1 MIRQGICYVEMKGFR
16 QGIHGTQPGPK
27 LKGNGMSPPI
37 IGNAESGARRQTAL
51 IVEGGAMRGA
61 WAAGVLAYLQEC
73 GRRQYDFVY
82 AASSGACSAVY
93 FVADMWEPG
102 LAIWRELACKVV
114 RKTNFLR
121 RKPIIDLAYLVD
133 HVIRK
138 HVPLSVEA
146 LQKAPT
152 RFYIVLTDCHTGEPV
167 YFHVCDDRVFAALR
181 ATSSMA
187 LATRGFDYVDGK
199 PYADGGVADPIPVQR
214 AIQDGATDITVV
226 MTHNPDF
233 RLKPN
238 PRWLGKLAYPEWPM
252 VARVWTARQNVNYNA
267 ALDLMKQP
275 PAGVRLRVFRPLKPL
290 PVGSFTIE
298 PKRIA
303 AALALGHD
311 EALEQMATTDA
322 EPLGGSISD

>member
-1 MIRQGICYVEMKGFR
+1 
-16 QGIHGTQPGPK
+16 
-27 LKGNGMSPPI
+27 MSPPMVE
-37 IGNAESGARRQTAL
+37 NAESGARRKTAL

-73 GRRQYDFVY
+73 GRRQYDLVY

-114 RKTNFLR
+114 RKSNFLR

-138 HVPLSVEA
+138 RVPLSVAA

-152 RFYIVLTDCHTGEPV
+152 RFFIVLTDCHTGEPV
-167 YFHVCDDRVFAALR
+167 YFRVCDDRVFAALR
-181 ATSSMA
+181 ATSSMP
-187 LATRGFDYVDGK
+187 LATRGFDYVDGR
-199 PYADGGVADPIPVQR
+199 PYADGGVSDPIPVRR

-226 MTHNPDF
+226 LTHNPAF
-233 RLKPN
+233 RLKPI
-238 PRWLGKLAYPEWPM
+238 PRWMGKLAYPEWPV

-275 PAGVRLRVFRPLKPL
+275 PPGVRFQVFRPLRPL
-290 PVGSFTIE
+290 PVGSFTVE
-298 PKRIA
+298 PKKIA
-303 AALALGHD
+303 AALARGHD
-311 EALEQMATTDA
+311 EALQQMAKTEA
-322 EPLGGSISD
+322 EPQGGPVSS

>member
-1 MIRQGICYVEMKGFR
+1 M
-16 QGIHGTQPGPK
+16 QPGSPVER
-27 LKGNGMSPPI
+27 NGMLPPMV
-37 IGNAESGARRQTAL
+37 GSEGAVARRKTAL

-82 AASSGACSAVY
+82 AASSGACSAAY

-133 HVIRK
+133 HIIRIR
-138 HVPLSVEA
+138 VPLSVEA

-152 RFYIVLTDCHTGEPV
+152 RFFIVLTDCHTGGPV

-199 PYADGGVADPIPVQR
+199 PYADGGVADPIPIRQ

-226 MTHNPDF
+226 LTHNPDF
-233 RLKPN
+233 RLKPI
-238 PRWLGKLAYPEWPM
+238 PRWMGKLAYPEFPM
-252 VARVWTARQNVNYNA
+252 VAQAWTARQNVNYNA

-275 PAGVRLRVFRPLKPL
+275 PTGIRLRVFRPLKPL
-290 PVGSFTIE
+290 PVSSFTIE

-311 EALEQMATTDA
+311 EALLQVTTNDV
-322 EPLGGSISD
+322 EPLGGSVSD